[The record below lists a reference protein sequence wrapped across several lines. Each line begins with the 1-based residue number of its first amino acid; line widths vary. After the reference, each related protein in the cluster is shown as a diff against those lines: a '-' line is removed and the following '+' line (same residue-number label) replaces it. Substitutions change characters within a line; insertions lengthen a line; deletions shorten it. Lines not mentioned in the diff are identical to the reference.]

1 MLNDWIKR
9 LAPHTAPLLALA
21 SIAALG
27 SAYTFQYFGYEP
39 CTLCYY
45 QRYPYMAVILM
56 SGAGWMLSRDG
67 SAHVRLVLLLVAASI
82 AALFLDAG
90 IAGFH
95 VGVEQ
100 KWWEGLSTCG
110 GGSGGG
116 SDGSIEDLLQ
126 QMQGI
131 RLVRC
136 DEAAWT
142 LFGIS
147 MAGYNM
153 LLALGTGA
161 FGLLAWPYFKKRTTS
176 Q

>member
-1 MLNDWIKR
+1 MLNDRIQR

-56 SGAGWMLSRDG
+56 SAAAWMLSRDG
-67 SAHVRLVLLLVAASI
+67 HVHAKLVLLLVAASI

-90 IAGFH
+90 IAAFH

-110 GGSGGG
+110 GGSG
-116 SDGSIEDLLQ
+116 SDGSIEELLQ
-126 QMQGI
+126 QLQGI
-131 RLVRC
+131 KLVRC

-153 LLALGTGA
+153 LLALAMGV
-161 FGLLAWPYFKKRTTS
+161 FGLLAWPHLKKRATS

>member
-1 MLNDWIKR
+1 MLQVWIKR
-9 LAPHTAPLLALA
+9 LAPHTAPLLAVA
-21 SIAALG
+21 SIGALG

-45 QRYPYMAVILM
+45 QRYPYMAVILF
-56 SGAGWMLSRDG
+56 SGLAWLLSRQG
-67 SAHVRLVLLLVAASI
+67 NAHAKLVLLLVATSI

-90 IAGFH
+90 IAAFH

-100 KWWEGLSTCG
+100 HWWEGLSTCG
-110 GGSGGG
+110 GGGG
-116 SDGSIEDLLQ
+116 SEASIEQLLQ

-131 RLVRC
+131 KLVRC
-136 DEAAWT
+136 DEAAWS

-153 LLALGTGA
+153 LLALGTGL
-161 FGLLAWPYFKKRTTS
+161 FGLLAWPHFKERS